1 MCEVYENHPNV
12 MFVAASVALNAGA
25 LPVGLLLDR
34 VEPRVPINVAPFIE
48 VAGWSLLDR
57 LDSRTFHMFVPA
69 YIMITFGG
77 RITMMWSFPAS
88 FPIIRYQTAILAA
101 ISCLVDGSSAMFL
114 VLCAAHEHCGWS
126 RKMLSER
133 VKLMGTTP
141 FVLTESCR
149 YRFVISFRVN
159 ETIVNGWRFCTNVK
173 KAVLATCDES
183 CWVRMLHDP
192 RATCLSFPSRMD
204 GSSIRTFLLWEVHGQ
219 IRFVDDDH
227 IKHLEQLY
235 TFEIKRA

>member
-1 MCEVYENHPNV
+1 MEDGNEDLVYK
-12 MFVAASVALNAGA
+12 
-25 LPVGLLLDR
+25 
-34 VEPRVPINVAPFIE
+34 
-48 VAGWSLLDR
+48 SL
-57 LDSRTFHMFVPA
+57 TP
-69 YIMITFGG
+69 
-77 RITMMWSFPAS
+77 
-88 FPIIRYQTAILAA
+88 
-101 ISCLVDGSSAMFL
+101 
-114 VLCAAHEHCGWS
+114 
-126 RKMLSER
+126 ER

-141 FVLTESCR
+141 FVLTGSCR

-204 GSSIRTFLLWEVHGQ
+204 GSSIRTFPLWEVHGQ

-235 TFEIKRA
+235 TFGMFIGWWIVEWLKERQEC